1 MCIEKKRVILLLSD
15 RRQML
20 DNLQTMIQ
28 LRMPTV
34 SVGQYV
40 GGMKQKL
47 LDESAKCDIILSTY
61 AMSSEGMD
69 IPRINTVVLAS
80 PKSNVE

>member
-1 MCIEKKRVILLLSD
+1 LSD
-15 RRQML
+15 RRSML
-20 DNLQTMIQ
+20 NNLEIMVK
-28 LRMPTV
+28 RKFPTT

-47 LDESAKCDIILSTY
+47 LDESAKCEIILSTY